1 MMGDAMQPTVKFKKL
16 KPDAHLPMRAS
27 SGAACYDLFASDTIC
42 IDDMRTFK
50 VIGTGIA
57 IELPP
62 GYVGLV
68 CSRSGLASK
77 YGIFVLNAP
86 GVIDEDYRGEL
97 KVILGR
103 LPYTPQW
110 PSESYT
116 LVEPGMRI
124 AQLMIMPVTHLP
136 VEEVTDLTT
145 TARGEGGL
153 GSTGV

>member
-1 MMGDAMQPTVKFKKL
+1 MLPTVKFKRL
-16 KPDAHLPMRAS
+16 SPVAVLPTKATA
-27 SGAACYDLFASDTIC
+27 GAACYDLYANDTVC

-50 VIGTGIA
+50 VIGTGVA

-68 CSRSGLASK
+68 CSRSGLAAK
-77 YGIFVLNAP
+77 NGIFVLNAP

-103 LPYTPQW
+103 LAYTPQW
-110 PSESYT
+110 PSENYT
-116 LVEPGMRI
+116 MVEPGMRI
-124 AQLMIMPVTHLP
+124 AQLMVMPVPQLA
-136 VEEVTDLTT
+136 VEEVTYLSTT
-145 TARGEGGL
+145 DRGEGGL

>member
-1 MMGDAMQPTVKFKKL
+1 MLPTVKFKRL
-16 KPDAHLPMRAS
+16 SPVAMLPTKATA
-27 SGAACYDLFASDTIC
+27 GAACYDLYANERVC
-42 IDDMRTFK
+42 IDDMRTFR

-68 CSRSGLASK
+68 CSRSGLAAK
-77 YGIFVLNAP
+77 NGIFVLNAP

-103 LPYTPQW
+103 LAYTPQW
-110 PSESYT
+110 PSEDYL
-116 LVEPGMRI
+116 LVERGMRI
-124 AQLMIMPVTHLP
+124 AQLMVMPVPQLA
-136 VEEVTDLTT
+136 VEGVAYLST

>member
-1 MMGDAMQPTVKFKKL
+1 MSPTVKFKRL
-16 KPDAHLPMRAS
+16 SPEACLPTKATA
-27 SGAACYDLFASDTIC
+27 GAACYDLYANESVC

-50 VIGTGIA
+50 VIGTGVA

-68 CSRSGLASK
+68 CSRSGLAAK
-77 YGIFVLNAP
+77 NGIFVLNAP

-103 LPYTPQW
+103 LAYTPQW
-110 PSESYT
+110 PSEDYL
-116 LVEPGMRI
+116 LVERGMRI
-124 AQLMIMPVTHLP
+124 AQLMVMPVPQLA
-136 VEEVTDLTT
+136 VEEVTYLSTT
-145 TARGEGGL
+145 GRGEGGL